1 MCDDIIAA
9 FEVLSPSTANHDLRW
24 KRRAYTALP
33 SLQYHIIIA
42 QDDVE
47 VFVYDRASDF
57 SERRIASLDASPDL
71 PALGI
76 SLPLRK
82 IYENTGVGEA

>member
-1 MCDDIIAA
+1 MICAGRDALI
-9 FEVLSPSTANHDLRW
+9 LR
-24 KRRAYTALP
+24 
-33 SLQYHIIIA
+33 SLRFKYYIIIA